1 MSDSADLF
9 YPASSGEQSST
20 RDGHTSEKVDQGH
33 SSESVTSDNYYTPEE
48 EGQFLPDFVVSLSC
62 FSRRFSLQA
71 SFKIMSNKSLSGGP

>member
-9 YPASSGEQSST
+9 YPASSGGQSST
-20 RDGHTSEKVDQGH
+20 RDGHTSENVDQEH

-62 FSRRFSLQA
+62 FFWEIFITGLLLKRELIWRS
-71 SFKIMSNKSLSGGP
+71 IN